1 MPIWKRNMY
10 ILWFSQFI
18 VTAAMSLIMP
28 FLPMYLQH
36 DMGMTDP
43 DEVHRWTGWIFG
55 ANFLTAFLM
64 APVWGR
70 LADRTGRKMML
81 IRSGVGMA
89 VVTGLMGLATSPGQ
103 LLALRLLNGTISGF
117 IPAAV
122 ALVSTNTPKEHAGY
136 SLGFLQSGAVAG
148 SILGPLLGGL
158 LAEWVGFRHVFLVT
172 GGMLLTA
179 SILVILFVKEINR
192 PEPKQQVEGEEG
204 GLRRIWHTQPLP
216 VLFVIGFLIQYAM
229 MSTNP
234 FLSSYVQELWQG
246 REMLSFVIGLTV
258 SAAGISTVL
267 FSPRLGKWGD
277 KVGSHNVLLICLIGT
292 ALLLIPQAFVH
303 SIWLLIALR
312 FLLGVCLGG
321 LVPSVHNLIRQHAP
335 AGMESRTFAYSTS
348 AMNLGNLLGP
358 VIGGVLSGWIGL
370 HGLFLLAAV
379 LFMANAVWVKSKL
392 HRGGTDSGRFTL
404 FGSLK

>member
-10 ILWFSQFI
+10 ILWAAQFI
-18 VTAAMSLIMP
+18 VTAAMSLIIP

-36 DMGMTDP
+36 DMGMTDM

-70 LADRTGRKMML
+70 LADRTGRKVML
-81 IRSGVGMA
+81 IRSGIGMA
-89 VVTGLMGLATSPGQ
+89 TVTVLMGMVTAPEQ
-103 LLALRLLNGTISGF
+103 LLGLRLLNGMISGF

-122 ALVSTNTPKEHAGY
+122 ALVSTNTPKEHTGY
-136 SLGFLQSGAVAG
+136 ALGFLQSGAVAG
-148 SILGPLLGGL
+148 TILGPLLGGL

-172 GGMLLTA
+172 GSMLLTA
-179 SILVILFVKEINR
+179 SIFVILFVKEVNR
-192 PEPKQQVEGEEG
+192 PQPKETVDGEEG
-204 GLRRIWHTQPLP
+204 GFRRILHTEPLLA
-216 VLFVIGFLIQYAM
+216 LFLVGFLIQYAM

-246 REMLSFVIGLTV
+246 RSLLSFMIGLTV

-267 FSPRLGKWGD
+267 VAPLLGKWGD
-277 KVGSHNVLLICLIGT
+277 KVGSHNVLLICLLGT
-292 ALLLIPQAFVH
+292 AVLLIPQAFVH
-303 SIWLLIALR
+303 SIWLLIVLR
-312 FLLGVCLGG
+312 FLLGICLGG
-321 LVPSVHNLIRQHAP
+321 LVPSVHNLIRQYAP
-335 AGMESRTFAYSTS
+335 KGMESRTFAYSTS

-358 VIGGVLSGWIGL
+358 VIGGPLSSWIGL

-379 LFMANAVWVKSKL
+379 LFLINAFWVKGKL
-392 HRGGTDSGRFTL
+392 HRTKAIDVFS
-404 FGSLK
+404 S